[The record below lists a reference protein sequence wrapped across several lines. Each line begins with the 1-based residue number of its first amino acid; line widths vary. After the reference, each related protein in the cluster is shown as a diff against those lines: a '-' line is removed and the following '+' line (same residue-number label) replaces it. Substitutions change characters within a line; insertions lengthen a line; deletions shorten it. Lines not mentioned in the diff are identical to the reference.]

1 MQLDTNELGAL
12 ADMLSAQKVGQL
24 ESELAEEKKRADY
37 WHDRCEQLEARTR
50 ESEMKTMYLENYIML
65 SVERIKDYVATLN
78 KMELWAFLRAF
89 VDWSL
94 PEELRMQELP
104 LLNKAMPLPEPTPV
118 VRIEQAGDVI
128 AQGGVKTIMNNIN
141 KHKEGEWS
149 DD

>member
-24 ESELAEEKKRADY
+24 ESELAEQKNRADY
-37 WHDRCEQLEARTR
+37 WHDKCERLETKMK
-50 ESEMKTMYLENYIML
+50 ESEMKTIYLENYIML
-65 SVERIKDYVATLN
+65 SVERIKDYVATL
-78 KMELWAFLRAF
+78 KKVEQWAFLRSF
-89 VDWSL
+89 VDWTL

-104 LLNKAMPLPEPTPV
+104 LLNKAMPLPEVAPV

-128 AQGGVKTIMNNIN
+128 AQGGVKTILNNIN
-141 KHKEGEWS
+141 KRKEGEWS